1 VKNTEKKSTEPKP
14 YKSALKELRL
24 PAVVERLDLPDHA
37 GHVYCALV
45 NVLAPA
51 RVVHLDRVVA
61 WFESVADGRGSH
73 TGPTVDWAKAL
84 HRILPRIIEDAIRV
98 LVAEGLITT
107 EARMFQ
113 TPEGEVYERT
123 KITVLPI
130 EEWENDTHFMAAL
143 AVRWTP

>member
-1 VKNTEKKSTEPKP
+1 MKKIEKTEPKP
-14 YKSALKELRL
+14 YKPALRELRL
-24 PAVVERLDLPDHA
+24 AAISDRLALPEHA
-37 GHVYCALV
+37 GYVYWAMI
-45 NVLAPA
+45 NVLSAPTA
-51 RVVHLDRVVA
+51 GIHADRI
-61 WFESVADGRGSH
+61 
-73 TGPTVDWAKAL
+73 VDWFKAL
-84 HRILPRIIEDAIRV
+84 AAGTKAVEGPILEWAKSLQRILPQIIEDAVRV